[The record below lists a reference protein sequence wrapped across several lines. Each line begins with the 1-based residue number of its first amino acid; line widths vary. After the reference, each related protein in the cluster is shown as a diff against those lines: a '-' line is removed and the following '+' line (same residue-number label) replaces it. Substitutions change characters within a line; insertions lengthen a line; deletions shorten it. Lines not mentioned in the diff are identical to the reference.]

1 MGQICGFL
9 EEVQANRQSAN
20 DRALIERSAM
30 GKLCLERGSPPLDG
44 TGYVLHN
51 WCPYRSMSR
60 SIRCNIVSEL
70 GIEKVVV
77 ELNSFRQRTAM
88 IKEEIAKVSR
98 ALNERAGQLNDLVN
112 KSLGQLKEQ
121 LGGTTLSGYLS
132 LQGRYQSGDMNDQ
145 DYTQQKDYYRGELQ
159 NMIRKLD
166 ESKKLMMI
174 MAQLDSQRPGAQ
186 APQGQPRPQPT
197 QSTVSRI

>member
-1 MGQICGFL
+1 MCQISGFF
-9 EEVQANRQSAN
+9 EEIQANRESTNGTVTRRLGCWSICLLETGHSYSVAGVTTCITG
-20 DRALIERSAM
+20 ALSFNV
-30 GKLCLERGSPPLDG
+30 
-44 TGYVLHN
+44 TF
-51 WCPYRSMSR
+51 
-60 SIRCNIVSEL
+60 IRCHTVSEI

-88 IKEEIAKVSR
+88 IKEEITKVSR
-98 ALNERAGQLNDLVN
+98 ALNERAAQLNDLVN

-145 DYTQQKDYYRGELQ
+145 DYSQQKDYYRGELQ

-174 MAQLDSQRPGAQ
+174 MAQLDSRQPGAQ
-186 APQGQPRPQPT
+186 APPGQQRPQPS
-197 QSTVSRI
+197 Q

>member
-1 MGQICGFL
+1 
-9 EEVQANRQSAN
+9 
-20 DRALIERSAM
+20 
-30 GKLCLERGSPPLDG
+30 
-44 TGYVLHN
+44 
-51 WCPYRSMSR
+51 MSR

-121 LGGTTLSGYLS
+121 LGGTTL
-132 LQGRYQSGDMNDQ
+132 D
-145 DYTQQKDYYRGELQ
+145 
-159 NMIRKLD
+159 RK
-166 ESKKLMMI
+166 
-174 MAQLDSQRPGAQ
+174 
-186 APQGQPRPQPT
+186 
-197 QSTVSRI
+197 STRLNSSH

>member
-1 MGQICGFL
+1 MAL
-9 EEVQANRQSAN
+9 SNRYKSA
-20 DRALIERSAM
+20 RESTIRRVLLERSATAHRIQT
-30 GKLCLERGSPPLDG
+30 E
-44 TGYVLHN
+44 TGH
-51 WCPYRSMSR
+51 PYSITGVTTCITGALSFNV
-60 SIRCNIVSEL
+60 SFIRCNIVSEL

-88 IKEEIAKVSR
+88 IKEEINKVSR
-98 ALNERAGQLNDLVN
+98 ALTERAAQLNDLVN

-174 MAQLDSQRPGAQ
+174 MAQLDSRQPGTQ
-186 APQGQPRPQPT
+186 APPGQQRPQPT
-197 QSTVSRI
+197 Q

>member
-1 MGQICGFL
+1 
-9 EEVQANRQSAN
+9 
-20 DRALIERSAM
+20 
-30 GKLCLERGSPPLDG
+30 
-44 TGYVLHN
+44 
-51 WCPYRSMSR
+51 MSH
-60 SIRCNIVSEL
+60 SIRCNNVSEI

-88 IKEEIAKVSR
+88 IKEEISKVSR
-98 ALNERAGQLNDLVN
+98 ALNERAAQLNDLVN

-174 MAQLDSQRPGAQ
+174 MAQLDSRQPGAQ
-186 APQGQPRPQPT
+186 APPGQQRPQPT
-197 QSTVSRI
+197 Q

>member
-1 MGQICGFL
+1 
-9 EEVQANRQSAN
+9 
-20 DRALIERSAM
+20 
-30 GKLCLERGSPPLDG
+30 
-44 TGYVLHN
+44 
-51 WCPYRSMSR
+51 MSH
-60 SIRCNIVSEL
+60 SIRCNIVSEI

-88 IKEEIAKVSR
+88 IKEEISKVSR
-98 ALNERAGQLNDLVN
+98 ALNERAAQLNDLVN

-121 LGGTTLSGYLS
+121 LGGTTLSGY
-132 LQGRYQSGDMNDQ
+132 MNDQ

-174 MAQLDSQRPGAQ
+174 MAQLDSRQPGAQ
-186 APQGQPRPQPT
+186 APPGQQRPQPS
-197 QSTVSRI
+197 Q